1 MTAFD
6 LTEVPADAILNMRL
20 RQLRKLEEMEIRKE
34 NDALTKERT
43 ALKALLKDEKN
54 RWKTIADEIVDIKK
68 KFGKKTELG
77 KRRTTIGEAPTA
89 VIVPLEAM
97 IEKEP
102 ITVIYSEKG
111 WVRAT
116 KGHLDDTSSLKFKEG
131 DRLQFALGAETTDKL
146 IAFATNGRFYTIG
159 VDKLP
164 GGRGHG
170 EPIRL
175 MIDLPN
181 GDEIIDMF
189 IFQGGRRMLIASD
202 AGRGFVIK
210 EDDVMAQ
217 TKNGKQALNLKPD
230 QEAQTLAF
238 VGDNHDHVA
247 VIGTKRKLLIF
258 PLEELPEM
266 NRGAGVILQ
275 KYSQGGMSD
284 VTTLNL
290 KEGLSWLTGAGM
302 RTEPNIK
309 TWVGKRAQAG
319 QLPFKGFPKA
329 GRFK

>member
-1 MTAFD
+1 
-6 LTEVPADAILNMRL
+6 
-20 RQLRKLEEMEIRKE
+20 
-34 NDALTKERT
+34 
-43 ALKALLKDEKN
+43 
-54 RWKTIADEIVDIKK
+54 
-68 KFGKKTELG
+68 
-77 KRRTTIGEAPTA
+77 
-89 VIVPLEAM
+89 M

-111 WVRAT
+111 WVRAA

-131 DRLQFALGAETTDKL
+131 DRLKIALGAETTDKL
-146 IAFATNGRFYTIG
+146 IAFGTNGRFYTIG

-238 VGDNHDHVA
+238 VGDDHDHVA